1 VNGREGIAMEKVARI
16 GVSIEQGLLGKLD
29 EYVEA
34 HQYPNRS
41 HAIRDLVRRA
51 LVEEEWTAGAEAV
64 AAVVLLFDH
73 HSRDI
78 SERLREVQHEAGA
91 EILSTLHHH
100 LSHERCLEIIT
111 LRGSRDQ
118 IMATAD
124 QLRGTRGVLHSG
136 LVVSSTGRD
145 LP

>member
-1 VNGREGIAMEKVARI
+1 MEKIARI
-16 GVSIEQGLLGKLD
+16 GVSIEHELLGKLD
-29 EYVEA
+29 EYVQS

-64 AAVVLLFDH
+64 AVVVLLFDH

-78 SERLREVQHEAGA
+78 SERLREVQHEAAA

-118 IMATAD
+118 IVATAD
-124 QLRGTRGVLHSG
+124 KLRVSRGVLPSRAPSRSG
-136 LVVSSTGRD
+136 SAVPGSPRR
-145 LP
+145 